1 MLELDPKYR
10 VIDDSWQN
18 YPSAVSV
25 QQLVQI
31 KQGIQPEPEYEADS
45 LLAQIALSVGKDIS
59 SSSEL
64 NNEELVLMAITSG
77 QANGIITYLEQSL
90 KLNFDVSFKDERF
103 WLLGKSDQ
111 KFMSGFCNH
120 LLINEEKRL
129 GVIVRHYLG
138 KTIPVPVRENKEL
151 QTLALIVAEAFNLES
166 IVVAS
171 LWISSNTPSLHLYT
185 SNELR
190 LFKEELQLLLRHI
203 H

>member
-10 VIDDSWQN
+10 VLDDSWHN
-18 YPSAVSV
+18 YPSAVSIQQVV
-25 QQLVQI
+25 QA
-31 KQGIQPEPEYEADS
+31 KQGIQFEPEYEADS
-45 LLAQIALSVGKDIS
+45 LLAQIALSVGKDVNS
-59 SSSEL
+59 PSEL
-64 NNEELVLMAITSG
+64 NDEELVLMAMTSG
-77 QANGIITYLEQSL
+77 QANGLIAYLEQSL
-90 KLNFDVSFKDERF
+90 KLVFDVSLKDERF
-103 WLLGKSDQ
+103 WLLGNSDQ
-111 KFMSGFCNH
+111 KLISGFCNH

-129 GVIVRHYLG
+129 GVIIRHYLDQ
-138 KTIPVPVRENKEL
+138 KAPVPIGENKEL

-185 SNELR
+185 SNELK